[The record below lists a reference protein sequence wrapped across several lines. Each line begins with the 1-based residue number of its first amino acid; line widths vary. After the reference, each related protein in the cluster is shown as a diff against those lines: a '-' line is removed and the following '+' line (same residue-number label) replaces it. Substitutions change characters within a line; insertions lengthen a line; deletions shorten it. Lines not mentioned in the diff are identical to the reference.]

1 MLFQTH
7 ALDPKALHAPSF
19 TASEIWAVKHLT
31 DGFSQSRALFL
42 NKVLGGMLE
51 ASKSSLKES
60 SMLRTFSDHRSKRTP
75 TTTFPQI
82 TGRVGWEARIA
93 LCCPLLGPQHLAQRA
108 DPPLPA
114 TPPLHPAGLLGSKF
128 W

>member
-1 MLFQTH
+1 MSFQTN
-7 ALDPKALHAPSF
+7 ALDLKALHAPSF
-19 TASEIWAVKHLT
+19 TASEIRALKYLT
-31 DGFSQSRALFL
+31 AGFSQSRALFL

-60 SMLRTFSDHRSKRTP
+60 SMLRTFSDHRSERTP
-75 TTTFPQI
+75 TPTFPQI
-82 TGRVGWEARIA
+82 TGRVRWEARIV
-93 LCCPLLGPQHLAQRA
+93 LSRPLLGAQHLAQRA

-114 TPPLHPAGLLGSKF
+114 TPPLHPAGLLGPKF